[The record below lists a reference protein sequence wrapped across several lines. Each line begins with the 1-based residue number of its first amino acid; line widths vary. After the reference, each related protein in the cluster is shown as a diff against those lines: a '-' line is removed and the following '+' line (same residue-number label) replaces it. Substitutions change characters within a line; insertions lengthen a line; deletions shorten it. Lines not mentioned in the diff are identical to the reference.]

1 MLQNPQDSEIR
12 AILEKSKNIAV
23 VGLSGNPEKDSNRV
37 ARYLIE
43 KGYNIIPVNPA
54 EEEILGRKSYKSI
67 SAVPEKIDI
76 VNVFRRSEYL
86 PSIVEEAIKVMP
98 GCIWT
103 QLGIIDGVSAEKAAG
118 EGIRVVMDRCIKVD
132 HQRLFGT
139 SGHEKK

>member
-1 MLQNPQDSEIR
+1 MFQNPQDSEIR

-43 KGYNIIPVNPA
+43 KGYNIIPVNPTGG
-54 EEEILGRKSYKSI
+54 EILDRRSYKSI
-67 SAVPEKIDI
+67 SAVPERIDI
-76 VNVFRRSEYL
+76 VNVFRRSEHL
-86 PSIVEEAIKVMP
+86 PAIVEEALKVMP

-103 QLGIIDGVSAEKAAG
+103 QLGIIDGVSAENAAG
-118 EGIRVVMDRCIKVD
+118 KGIEVVMDRCIKVE
-132 HQRLFGT
+132 HQRLSGT